1 MNRALMIFLL
11 AVCTIAGARSVGVA
25 GEQQWRQRASVD
37 QNEVVMDDIAAE
49 VSFGREV
56 AARMLGRYGLY
67 NNDAITRYVTLVGR
81 AIAQNSNRPE
91 LTYHFA
97 VLNTSEINAYAA
109 PGGYVFVT
117 KGALERVQDEA
128 ELAGILA
135 HEMIHINEKHVVKE
149 LNIKATEDSAVSGM
163 ARLIG
168 GSTETARLAFTQA
181 VDKAMDVLFTT
192 GYKREDE
199 IQADTGTVGICALS
213 GYDPSALARY
223 FGRIS
228 AAKGKTTEV
237 LDKTHPAYESRI
249 ALIKETMAKEGIEAV
264 SYRTNKERFA
274 AMIKG
279 LK

>member
-1 MNRALMIFLL
+1 MIFLL
-11 AVCTIAGARSVGVA
+11 ALCTIAGARSVGVA

-37 QNEVVMDDIAAE
+37 QNEVVMDDITAE

-199 IQADTGTVGICALS
+199 VQADTGTVGICALS

-249 ALIKETMAKEGIEAV
+249 ALIKETMAKEGIEAA
-264 SYRTNKERFA
+264 SYMTNKERFA